1 MVSIDEKGF
10 EDAIGE
16 PLTATGIRVLQ
27 INVGKVCNQRCAHCH
42 VDAGPQRRETMS
54 RETAELCL
62 DVLRRHDIPVV
73 DITGG
78 APELCAQFRYLV
90 SESRKLGRKVM
101 DRCNLTILLVPSQAD
116 LIEFLARHEVEIVA
130 SLPCYLESNVD
141 GQRGAGVYAKSM
153 EALRRLNAA
162 GYGMPGS
169 PLRLNLV
176 YNPTG
181 PSLPPP
187 QAALEND
194 YRREL
199 RQRHGIEFHSLFTMT
214 NMPISRFLEMLHES
228 QRYEGYME
236 KLVSAFNPDAVDGV
250 MCRKMVSVGWDGRLY
265 DCDFNQMLEM
275 PVRYGA
281 AAHIRDFD
289 AAVLGR
295 RRIVTGSHCFACTA
309 GQGSSCGGAVAGKG
323 ELVSL
328 AG

>member
-1 MVSIDEKGF
+1 M
-10 EDAIGE
+10 
-16 PLTATGIRVLQ
+16 TAAGIRVLQ

-42 VDAGPQRRETMS
+42 VDAGPERRETMS
-54 RETAELCL
+54 RETAEMCL
-62 DVLRRHDIPVV
+62 DVLRRYDIPVV

-90 SESRKLGRKVM
+90 TESRKLGRKVM
-101 DRCNLTILLVPSQAD
+101 DRCNLTILLAPSQSD

-141 GQRGAGVYAKSM
+141 GQRGTGVYAKSM

-214 NMPISRFLEMLHES
+214 NMPISRFLGMLHEN
-228 QRYEGYME
+228 QRYESYME
-236 KLVSAFNPDAVDGV
+236 KLVSAFNADAADGV
-250 MCRKMVSVGWDGRLY
+250 MCRDMVSVGWDGTLY

-275 PVRYGA
+275 PVGYGA
-281 AAHIRDFD
+281 PAHIRDFD

-309 GQGSSCGGAVAGKG
+309 GQGSSCGGAVAGKD
-323 ELVSL
+323 ELITIAVS
-328 AG
+328 